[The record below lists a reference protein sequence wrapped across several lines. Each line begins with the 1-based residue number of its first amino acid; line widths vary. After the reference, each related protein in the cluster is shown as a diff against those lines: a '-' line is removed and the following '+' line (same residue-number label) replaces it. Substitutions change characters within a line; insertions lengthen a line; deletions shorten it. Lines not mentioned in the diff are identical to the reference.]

1 MDINVQGIVLKQV
14 HYKEKDC
21 MITLLTENKIISF
34 LARGIL
40 SPNSKNASSCLQ
52 YNLSEFTLSEKN
64 SHLTLKQGK
73 SIHTFKNLYENLDNI
88 SCVSLMSEATLK
100 FIDEAYEVIYPYF
113 KNILFSLEEGFDSAT
128 LLAIYLAQIIKY
140 SGYKLEYD
148 SCVECGTKKDIV
160 SISYSSGGFLCK
172 NCVNNNSFFAPSL
185 LKSFR
190 YVFMI
195 SSSSLKHYVLNK
207 NDSYSLIKNF
217 SSYLCDSFGEKE
229 LKSLDMYFCGK
240 F

>member
-1 MDINVQGIVLKQV
+1 MDITVEGIVLRQV
-14 HYKEKDC
+14 HYKEKDS
-21 MITLLTENKIISF
+21 MISLLTKDGIVSF

-40 SPNSKNASSCLQ
+40 SPNSKNAASCLQ
-52 YNLSEFTLSEKN
+52 YNYSEFTLIEKN

-73 SIHTFKNLYENLDNI
+73 SLHTFKNLYENLDNI

-100 FIDEAYEVIYPYF
+100 FIDEEYEKIYSYF
-113 KNILFSLEEGFDSAT
+113 INTLFSLENNFDSGT
-128 LLAIYLAQIIKY
+128 LLSIYLAQIIKY

-148 SCVECGTKKDIV
+148 CCVECGSKKEIV
-160 SISYSSGGFLCK
+160 SISYQDGGFICR
-172 NCVNNNSFFAPSL
+172 NCLKDNFFVSPSL

-195 SSSSLKHYVLNK
+195 DSSSLQHYVLNK
-207 NDSYSLIKNF
+207 NDTYSLIKNF
-217 SSYLCDSFGEKE
+217 CSYLCSSFGEKE

-240 F
+240 N